1 MKASIYYVTLGL
13 LFIITSCSTTKP
25 FVKENVCSPNAV
37 NYMNKSKGRSFVTP
51 KTPALAKKLAETQTD
66 MQQCYQDYM
75 ARTGHKEFQTCMVV
89 GVDSKGRMEYYNFS
103 AQDTNSDRAFLQCA
117 VKVTKKI
124 PFQTYG
130 KNYILLQSYNFYH

>member
-1 MKASIYYVTLGL
+1 MKALTLVL
-13 LFIITSCSTTKP
+13 LFVISSCSTHKP
-25 FVKENVCSPNAV
+25 FIKENVCSPNAI
-37 NYMNKSKGRSFVTP
+37 NYMRNSKGRSFVPP
-51 KTPALAKKLAETQTD
+51 KTAALRHTFEQTQTG

-75 ARTGHKEFQTCMVV
+75 KRTGHAEFQTCMVV
-89 GVDSKGRMEYYNFS
+89 GVDAKGRMEYYNFS
-103 AQDTNSDRAFLQCA
+103 AQDTNSDRAFIQCA